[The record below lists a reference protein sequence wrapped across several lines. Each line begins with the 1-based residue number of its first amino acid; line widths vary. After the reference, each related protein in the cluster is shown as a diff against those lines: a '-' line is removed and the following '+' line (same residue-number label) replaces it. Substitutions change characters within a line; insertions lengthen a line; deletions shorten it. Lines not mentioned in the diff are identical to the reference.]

1 MADSP
6 ELPGSIVVGEGVLAK
21 GTFKVPG
28 RAVINGSVEGELIAK
43 DVFIGPSGR
52 AIGKFKAEMAD
63 IRGEVHDTLVTTG
76 SLIIRSSGKI
86 TGTVIYKEVEI
97 EKGGEMEG
105 KMSQGSDVPAVTFS
119 LESAE
124 QPQPIRPAVKPSA
137 PAVKG

>member
-86 TGTVIYKEVEI
+86 TGNVIYKEVEI
-97 EKGGEMEG
+97 EKGGEIEG

-124 QPQPIRPAVKPSA
+124 QPQPTRPAVKPLA
-137 PAVKG
+137 PAVKV